1 MIFDHDVK
9 HDGKWYPMGTD
20 VPVGKAAEKPVIVE
34 ENAAEPVAAEAAEE
48 PKKPVQRGR
57 KKKV

>member
-20 VPVGKAAEKPVIVE
+20 VPVGTTAKPLEVKEEVKPV
-34 ENAAEPVAAEAAEE
+34 ASEE
-48 PKKPVQRGR
+48 PKKPVVNKGGR